1 MHIYD
6 VNKLKHEHQFHLEG
20 QKEAERRTY
29 YVIGLT
35 LITMVVEIA
44 GGTIFGS
51 MALLADGWHMGT
63 HAAAL
68 GITAL
73 AYAYAR
79 RNADNPV
86 YTFGTGKVGVLG
98 GYTSAVVLGV
108 IALMMLWESSRRLL
122 SPVPIRFNEAIL
134 VACLGLAVN
143 LLSAYLLM
151 GSRHNHGER
160 VEHDHDNDHN
170 QHQDHNIRAAYLH
183 VIADAL
189 TSVLAIIA
197 LTTGRFFGWVWMDPI
212 MGIVGALII
221 SRWSYGLLRDS
232 SKVLLDGEAR
242 AGITASIRQTLESE
256 GDNRVS
262 DLHVW
267 RVGAHDFAA
276 IITLLTHDPRPPD
289 HYKSLLSR
297 YPELSHVTV
306 EVHGYPGETC
316 LKDNGEVHDE
326 KRK

>member
-1 MHIYD
+1 M
-6 VNKLKHEHQFHLEG
+6 
-20 QKEAERRTY
+20 
-29 YVIGLT
+29 
-35 LITMVVEIA
+35 MVVEIA

-68 GITAL
+68 GITAF

-79 RNADNPV
+79 RNADNPS

-108 IALMMLWESSRRLL
+108 IALMMLWESGRRLV

-134 VACLGLAVN
+134 VACLGLVVN
-143 LLSAYLLM
+143 LVSAYLLM
-151 GSRHNHGER
+151 GSRHRHGER
-160 VEHDHDNDHN
+160 DEHDHDHN
-170 QHQDHNIRAAYLH
+170 HHQDHNIRAAYLH

-197 LTTGRFFGWVWMDPI
+197 LTTGRFFGWVWMDPV
-212 MGIVGALII
+212 MGIVGAFII
-221 SRWSYGLLRDS
+221 ARWSYGLLRDT

-242 AGITASIRQTLESE
+242 AGITASIRKTLESE

-267 RVGAHDFAA
+267 RVGSHDFAA
-276 IITLLTHDPRPPD
+276 IITVLTHNPESPD
-289 HYKSLLSR
+289 HYKSLLSK
-297 YPELSHVTV
+297 YPELNHVTV
-306 EVHGYPGETC
+306 EVHGYAGRSC
-316 LKDNGEVHDE
+316 LDAEE
-326 KRK
+326 EM

>member
-6 VNKLKHEHQFHLEG
+6 VNRLKHEHQFHLEG

-35 LITMVVEIA
+35 LTMMVVEIA
-44 GGTIFGS
+44 AGTIFGS

-68 GITAL
+68 GITAF

-108 IALMMLWESSRRLL
+108 IALIMLWESGRRLL
-122 SPVPIRFNEAIL
+122 SPVPIRFNEAIM

-151 GSRHNHGER
+151 GSRHGHGER
-160 VEHDHDNDHN
+160 EEHEDDHN
-170 QHQDHNIRAAYLH
+170 HHQDHNIRAAYLH

-212 MGIVGALII
+212 MGIVGAFII
-221 SRWSYGLLRDS
+221 ARWSYGLLRDS

-242 AGITASIRQTLESE
+242 AGITRSIQKTLESE
-256 GDNRVS
+256 ADNRVS

-276 IITLLTHDPRPPD
+276 IITLLTHDPKPPD
-289 HYKSLLSR
+289 HYKSLLSK

-306 EVHGYPGETC
+306 EVHGYLGQSC
-316 LKDNGEVHDE
+316 LKQNEEMHDE
-326 KRK
+326 KRE

>member
-1 MHIYD
+1 M
-6 VNKLKHEHQFHLEG
+6 
-20 QKEAERRTY
+20 
-29 YVIGLT
+29 
-35 LITMVVEIA
+35 MVVEIA

-68 GITAL
+68 GITAF

-108 IALMMLWESSRRLL
+108 IALMMLWESGRRLV
-122 SPVPIRFNEAIL
+122 SPVPIRFNEAIM

-151 GSRHNHGER
+151 GSSHVYGKSEEQAHDHNH
-160 VEHDHDNDHN
+160 
-170 QHQDHNIRAAYLH
+170 HQDHNIRAAYLH

-212 MGIVGALII
+212 MGIVGAFII
-221 SRWSYGLLRDS
+221 ARWSYGLLRDS

-242 AGITASIRQTLESE
+242 AGITKSIQKTLELE

-276 IITLLTHDPRPPD
+276 IITLLTHDPKPPD
-289 HYKSLLSR
+289 HYKSLLSK

-306 EVHGYPGETC
+306 EVHGYPGQSC
-316 LKDNGEVHDE
+316 LKQNEEVHDE
-326 KRK
+326 KRE

>member
-6 VNKLKHEHQFHLEG
+6 VNRLKHEHQFHLEG

-35 LITMVVEIA
+35 LTMMVVEIA
-44 GGTIFGS
+44 AGTIFGS

-68 GITAL
+68 GITAF

-108 IALMMLWESSRRLL
+108 IALIMLWESGRRLL
-122 SPVPIRFNEAIL
+122 SPVPIRFNEAIM

-151 GSRHNHGER
+151 GSRHGHGER
-160 VEHDHDNDHN
+160 EEHEDDHN
-170 QHQDHNIRAAYLH
+170 HHQDHNIRAAYLH

-212 MGIVGALII
+212 MGIVGAFII
-221 SRWSYGLLRDS
+221 ARWSYGLLRDS

-242 AGITASIRQTLESE
+242 AGITRSIQKTLESE
-256 GDNRVS
+256 ADNRVS

-276 IITLLTHDPRPPD
+276 IITLLTHDPKPPD
-289 HYKSLLSR
+289 HYKSLLSK

-306 EVHGYPGETC
+306 EVHGYLGQSC
-316 LKDNGEVHDE
+316 LKQNEEMRDE
-326 KRK
+326 KRE

>member
-1 MHIYD
+1 M
-6 VNKLKHEHQFHLEG
+6 NRLKHEHQFHLEG
-20 QKEAERRTY
+20 QEEAERRTY

-35 LITMVVEIA
+35 LTMMVVEIA
-44 GGTIFGS
+44 AGTIFGS

-68 GITAL
+68 GITAF

-86 YTFGTGKVGVLG
+86 FTFGTGKVGVLG
-98 GYTSAVVLGV
+98 GYTSAVVLAV
-108 IALMMLWESSRRLL
+108 IALMMLWESARRLV

-134 VACLGLAVN
+134 VACLGLVVN

-151 GSRHNHGER
+151 GSPHGHGER
-160 VEHDHDNDHN
+160 DEHEHEHN
-170 QHQDHNIRAAYLH
+170 HHQDHNIRAAYLH

-221 SRWSYGLLRDS
+221 ARWSHGLLRDT

-242 AGITASIRQTLESE
+242 AGITASIRQMLESD
-256 GDNRVS
+256 GDNQIS

-276 IITLLTHDPRPPD
+276 IITLLTHDPKSPD
-289 HYKSLLSR
+289 YYKSLLSR

-306 EVHGYPGETC
+306 EVHGYPGESC
-316 LKDNGEVHDE
+316 LKDNEDNTL
-326 KRK
+326 

>member
-6 VNKLKHEHQFHLEG
+6 VSKLKHEHQFHLEG
-20 QKEAERRTY
+20 QEEAERRTY

-35 LITMVVEIA
+35 LTMMVVEIA
-44 GGTIFGS
+44 AGTIFGS

-68 GITAL
+68 GITAF

-86 YTFGTGKVGVLG
+86 FTFGTGKVGVLG
-98 GYTSAVVLGV
+98 GYTSAVVLAV
-108 IALMMLWESSRRLL
+108 IALMMLWESARRLV

-134 VACLGLAVN
+134 VACLGLVVN

-151 GSRHNHGER
+151 GSRHGHGER
-160 VEHDHDNDHN
+160 DEHEHEHN
-170 QHQDHNIRAAYLH
+170 HHQDHNIRAAYLH

-221 SRWSYGLLRDS
+221 ARWSHGLLRDT

-242 AGITASIRQTLESE
+242 AGITASIRQMLESD
-256 GDNRVS
+256 GDNRIS

-276 IITLLTHDPRPPD
+276 IITLLTHDPKSPD
-289 HYKSLLSR
+289 YYKSLLSR

-306 EVHGYPGETC
+306 EVHGYPGESC
-316 LKDNGEVHDE
+316 LKDNEDNTL
-326 KRK
+326 

>member
-35 LITMVVEIA
+35 LTMMVVEIA

-68 GITAL
+68 GITAF
-73 AYAYAR
+73 AYVYAR

-86 YTFGTGKVGVLG
+86 FTFGTGKVGVLG
-98 GYTSAVVLGV
+98 GYTSAVVLAV
-108 IALMMLWESSRRLL
+108 IALMMLWESARRLV

-134 VACLGLAVN
+134 VACLGLVVN

-151 GSRHNHGER
+151 GSRHRHGER
-160 VEHDHDNDHN
+160 DEHDHDHN
-170 QHQDHNIRAAYLH
+170 HHQDHNIRAAYLH

-221 SRWSYGLLRDS
+221 SRWSYGLLRDT

-242 AGITASIRQTLESE
+242 AGITASIRQTLESD
-256 GDNRVS
+256 GDNRIS

-276 IITLLTHDPRPPD
+276 IITLLTHDPKSPD
-289 HYKSLLSR
+289 HYKSLLSK

-306 EVHGYPGETC
+306 EVHGYPGESC
-316 LKDNGEVHDE
+316 LKDNEEVHDE

>member
-6 VNKLKHEHQFHLEG
+6 VTKLKHEHQFHLEG
-20 QKEAERRTY
+20 QEEAERRTY

-35 LITMVVEIA
+35 LTMMVVEIA

-68 GITAL
+68 GITAF

-108 IALMMLWESSRRLL
+108 IALMMLWESSRRLV

-134 VACLGLAVN
+134 VACLGLVVN
-143 LLSAYLLM
+143 LVSAYLLM
-151 GSRHNHGER
+151 GSRHRHGER
-160 VEHDHDNDHN
+160 DEHDHNH
-170 QHQDHNIRAAYLH
+170 HQDHNIRAAYLH

-197 LTTGRFFGWVWMDPI
+197 LTTGRFFGWVWMDPV
-212 MGIVGALII
+212 MGIVGAFII
-221 SRWSYGLLRDS
+221 ARWSYGLLRDS
-232 SKVLLDGEAR
+232 SRVLLDGEAR
-242 AGITASIRQTLESE
+242 AGITASIRKTLESE

-276 IITLLTHDPRPPD
+276 IITLLTHDPKSPD
-289 HYKSLLSR
+289 HYKSLLSK
-297 YPELSHVTV
+297 YPELNHVTV
-306 EVHGYPGETC
+306 GGC
-316 LKDNGEVHDE
+316 
-326 KRK
+326 RKTPICHSTSSWP

>member
-6 VNKLKHEHQFHLEG
+6 VNRLKHEHQFHLEG
-20 QKEAERRTY
+20 RKEAERRTY

-35 LITMVVEIA
+35 LTTMVVEIA
-44 GGTIFGS
+44 AGTIFGS

-68 GITAL
+68 GITAF
-73 AYAYAR
+73 AYVYAR
-79 RNADNPV
+79 RNADNPA

-134 VACLGLAVN
+134 VACLGLVVN

-151 GSRHNHGER
+151 GSRHGHGEGE
-160 VEHDHDNDHN
+160 EHDHEHN
-170 QHQDHNIRAAYLH
+170 HHQDHNIRAAYLH

-297 YPELSHVTV
+297 YQELSHVTV

-316 LKDNGEVHDE
+316 LNDIEEVHDE
-326 KRK
+326 KQK

>member
-1 MHIYD
+1 MHIND
-6 VNKLKHEHQFHLEG
+6 VDNRKHEHQFHLEG
-20 QKEAERRTY
+20 QKGSERRTY

-35 LITMVVEIA
+35 LTMMVVEIA
-44 GGTIFGS
+44 AGKLFGS

-68 GITAL
+68 GITAF

-79 RNADNPV
+79 RNAENPK

-122 SPVPIRFNEAIL
+122 SPVSIRFNKAIL
-134 VACLGLAVN
+134 VACLGLVVN
-143 LLSAYLLM
+143 LLSAYLLI
-151 GSRHNHGER
+151 GPRHGHGGGREHGHGNNH
-160 VEHDHDNDHN
+160 
-170 QHQDHNIRAAYLH
+170 HQDHNIRAAYLH

-242 AGITASIRQTLESE
+242 AGITASIQETLESE

-289 HYKSLLSR
+289 HYKSLLSS

-316 LKDNGEVHDE
+316 LKDSEEAHDE
-326 KRK
+326 KRE

>member
-6 VNKLKHEHQFHLEG
+6 VSKLKHEHQFHLEG

-35 LITMVVEIA
+35 LTMMVVEIA
-44 GGTIFGS
+44 AGTIFGS

-68 GITAL
+68 GITAF
-73 AYAYAR
+73 AYVYAR

-86 YTFGTGKVGVLG
+86 FTFGTGKVGVLG

-108 IALMMLWESSRRLL
+108 IALMMLWESARRLV
-122 SPVPIRFNEAIL
+122 SPVPIRFNEAIA
-134 VACLGLAVN
+134 VACLGLLVN

-151 GSRHNHGER
+151 GSRHRHGER
-160 VEHDHDNDHN
+160 DEHEHDHNH
-170 QHQDHNIRAAYLH
+170 HQDHNIRAAYLH

-189 TSVLAIIA
+189 TSVLAIFA
-197 LTTGRFFGWVWMDPI
+197 LTTGRFFGWVWMDPV
-212 MGIVGALII
+212 MGIVGAFII
-221 SRWSYGLLRDS
+221 ARWSYGLLRDS

-242 AGITASIRQTLESE
+242 AGITASIQKTLESE

-276 IITLLTHDPRPPD
+276 IITVLTHDPKSPD
-289 HYKSLLSR
+289 HYKSLLSK
-297 YPELSHVTV
+297 YAELSHVTV
-306 EVHGYPGETC
+306 EVHGYPGQSC
-316 LKDNGEVHDE
+316 LKHNEEVHHE
-326 KRK
+326 KRE

>member
-6 VNKLKHEHQFHLEG
+6 LNKLKHEHQFHLEG

-35 LITMVVEIA
+35 LSMMVVEIA
-44 GGTIFGS
+44 AGTIFGS

-68 GITAL
+68 GITAF

-108 IALMMLWESSRRLL
+108 IALMMLWESGQRLF
-122 SPVPIRFNEAIL
+122 SPVPIRFNEAIM
-134 VACLGLAVN
+134 VASLGLVVN

-151 GSRHNHGER
+151 GSRHRHSKMD
-160 VEHDHDNDHN
+160 EHDHNH
-170 QHQDHNIRAAYLH
+170 HQDHNLRAAYLH

-197 LTTGRFFGWVWMDPI
+197 LTTGRFFGWVWMDPV

-221 SRWSYGLLRDS
+221 ARWSYGLLRDTS
-232 SKVLLDGEAR
+232 RVLLDGEAR
-242 AGITASIRQTLESE
+242 AGITTSIRKTLESE
-256 GDNRVS
+256 GDNRIS

-276 IITLLTHDPRPPD
+276 IITILTHDPKPPD
-289 HYKSLLSR
+289 YYKSLLSNYR
-297 YPELSHVTV
+297 ELSHVTV
-306 EVHGYPGETC
+306 EVHGYPGKSC
-316 LKDNGEVHDE
+316 LK
-326 KRK
+326 

>member
-6 VNKLKHEHQFHLEG
+6 VNNLKHEHQFHLEG
-20 QKEAERRTY
+20 QKEAERSTY

-35 LITMVVEIA
+35 LTMMVVEIA
-44 GGTIFGS
+44 AGKMFGS

-68 GITAL
+68 GITAF

-79 RNADNPV
+79 RHADNPV

-108 IALMMLWESSRRLL
+108 IALMMLWESSRRLV

-134 VACLGLAVN
+134 VACLGLVVN

-151 GSRHNHGER
+151 GSRHGHGER
-160 VEHDHDNDHN
+160 DEHDHNHND
-170 QHQDHNIRAAYLH
+170 HQDHNIRAAYLH

-242 AGITASIRQTLESE
+242 AGITASIQETLESE

-289 HYKSLLSR
+289 HYKSLLSS
-297 YPELSHVTV
+297 YPELNHVTV
-306 EVHGYPGETC
+306 EVHGYPGESC
-316 LKDNGEVHDE
+316 LKDSEEVHDE
-326 KRK
+326 ERK

>member
-35 LITMVVEIA
+35 LTMMVVEIA

-68 GITAL
+68 GITAF
-73 AYAYAR
+73 AYVYAR

-86 YTFGTGKVGVLG
+86 FTFGTGKVGVLG
-98 GYTSAVVLGV
+98 GYTSAVVLAV
-108 IALMMLWESSRRLL
+108 IALMMLWESARRLV

-134 VACLGLAVN
+134 VACLGLVVN

-151 GSRHNHGER
+151 GSRHRHGER
-160 VEHDHDNDHN
+160 DEHDHDHN
-170 QHQDHNIRAAYLH
+170 HHQDHNIRAAYLH

-221 SRWSYGLLRDS
+221 SRWSYGLLRDT

-242 AGITASIRQTLESE
+242 AGITASIRQTLESD
-256 GDNRVS
+256 GDNRIS

-306 EVHGYPGETC
+306 EVHGYPGESC
-316 LKDNGEVHDE
+316 LKDNEDNGL
-326 KRK
+326 

>member
-1 MHIYD
+1 MHIYNVD
-6 VNKLKHEHQFHLEG
+6 KLKHEHQFHLEG
-20 QKEAERRTY
+20 QEEAERRTY

-35 LITMVVEIA
+35 LTMMVVEIA
-44 GGTIFGS
+44 AGTIFGS

-68 GITAL
+68 GITAF

-108 IALMMLWESSRRLL
+108 IALMMLWESGRRLL

-134 VACLGLAVN
+134 VACLGLVVN
-143 LLSAYLLM
+143 LVSAYLLM
-151 GSRHNHGER
+151 GSRHGHGEGDA
-160 VEHDHDNDHN
+160 HDHNH
-170 QHQDHNIRAAYLH
+170 HQDHNIRAAYLH

-197 LTTGRFFGWVWMDPI
+197 LTTGRFFGWVWMDPV
-212 MGIVGALII
+212 MGIVGAFII
-221 SRWSYGLLRDS
+221 ARWSYGLLRDS
-232 SKVLLDGEAR
+232 SRVLLDGAAR
-242 AGITASIRQTLESE
+242 AGITASIRETLESD
-256 GDNRVS
+256 GDDRIS

-267 RVGAHDFAA
+267 RVGSHDFAA
-276 IITLLTHDPRPPD
+276 IITLLTHDPKPPD
-289 HYKSLLSR
+289 YYKSLLSK

-306 EVHGYPGETC
+306 EVHGYPGKSC
-316 LKDNGEVHDE
+316 SK
-326 KRK
+326 

>member
-6 VNKLKHEHQFHLEG
+6 VNRLKHEHQFHLEG
-20 QKEAERRTY
+20 QEQAERRTY

-35 LITMVVEIA
+35 LTTMVVEIA
-44 GGTIFGS
+44 AGTIFGS

-68 GITAL
+68 GITAF

-79 RNADNPV
+79 RHAENPV

-98 GYTSAVVLGV
+98 GYTSAVILGV
-108 IALMMLWESSRRLL
+108 IALMMLWESGRRLVN
-122 SPVPIRFNEAIL
+122 PVPIRFNEAIL
-134 VACLGLAVN
+134 VACLGLVVN

-151 GSRHNHGER
+151 GSRHRHGER
-160 VEHDHDNDHN
+160 DEHEHDHTH
-170 QHQDHNIRAAYLH
+170 HQDHNIRAAYLH

-212 MGIVGALII
+212 MGIVGAFII
-221 SRWSYGLLRDS
+221 ARWSYGLLRDS

-316 LKDNGEVHDE
+316 LKDNEEMHDE
-326 KRK
+326 

>member
-6 VNKLKHEHQFHLEG
+6 VSKLKHEHQFHLEG
-20 QKEAERRTY
+20 QEEAERRTY

-35 LITMVVEIA
+35 LTMMVVEIA
-44 GGTIFGS
+44 AGTIFGS

-68 GITAL
+68 GITAF

-86 YTFGTGKVGVLG
+86 FTFGTGKVGVLG
-98 GYTSAVVLGV
+98 GYTSAVVLAV
-108 IALMMLWESSRRLL
+108 IALMMLWESTRRLV

-134 VACLGLAVN
+134 VACLGLVVN

-151 GSRHNHGER
+151 GSRHGHGER
-160 VEHDHDNDHN
+160 DEHDHDYNH
-170 QHQDHNIRAAYLH
+170 HQDHNIRAAYLH

-221 SRWSYGLLRDS
+221 ARWSYGLLRDT

-242 AGITASIRQTLESE
+242 AGITASIRQTLESD

-276 IITLLTHDPRPPD
+276 IITLLTHDPKPPD
-289 HYKSLLSR
+289 HYKSFLSR

-306 EVHGYPGETC
+306 EVHGYPGESC
-316 LKDNGEVHDE
+316 LKDNEDNAL
-326 KRK
+326 

>member
-1 MHIYD
+1 MRFLMHIYD
-6 VNKLKHEHQFHLEG
+6 VENLKHEHQFHVEG

-35 LITMVVEIA
+35 LTMMVVEIA
-44 GGTIFGS
+44 AGTTFRS

-68 GITAL
+68 GITAF

-108 IALMMLWESSRRLL
+108 IALMMLWESGRRLV
-122 SPVPIRFNEAIL
+122 SPVPIRFNEAIF

-151 GSRHNHGER
+151 GSPHRHSKRDEH
-160 VEHDHDNDHN
+160 EHDHKP
-170 QHQDHNIRAAYLH
+170 HQDHNLRAAYLH
-183 VIADAL
+183 VVADAL
-189 TSVLAIIA
+189 TSLLAIMA
-197 LTTGRFFGWVWMDPI
+197 LTTGRFFGWVWMDPM

-221 SRWSYGLLRDS
+221 ARWSYGLLRDS

-267 RVGAHDFAA
+267 RIGAHDFAA
-276 IITLLTHDPRPPD
+276 IITLLTHDPKTPD
-289 HYKSLLSR
+289 HYKSLLYK

-306 EVHGYPGETC
+306 EVHGYPGESC
-316 LKDNGEVHDE
+316 LK
-326 KRK
+326 

>member
-6 VNKLKHEHQFHLEG
+6 VDKLKHEHQFHLEG
-20 QKEAERRTY
+20 QKEAERRAY

-35 LITMVVEIA
+35 LTMMVVEIA
-44 GGTIFGS
+44 AGTIFGS

-68 GITAL
+68 GITAF

-108 IALMMLWESSRRLL
+108 IALMMLWESGRRLVN
-122 SPVPIRFNEAIL
+122 PVPIRFNEAIV
-134 VACLGLAVN
+134 VACLGLVVN
-143 LLSAYLLM
+143 LVSAYLLM
-151 GSRHNHGER
+151 GSRHGHSER
-160 VEHDHDNDHN
+160 DEHKHDHDH
-170 QHQDHNIRAAYLH
+170 HQDHNIRAAYLH

-189 TSVLAIIA
+189 TSVLAIVA
-197 LTTGRFFGWVWMDPI
+197 LTTGRFFGWVWMDPV
-212 MGIVGALII
+212 MGIVGAFII
-221 SRWSYGLLRDS
+221 ARWSYGLLRDS
-232 SKVLLDGEAR
+232 SRVLLDGEAR
-242 AGITASIRQTLESE
+242 AGITASIQETLESD

-276 IITLLTHDPRPPD
+276 IITLLTHDPKPPD
-289 HYKSLLSR
+289 HYKSLLSK
-297 YPELSHVTV
+297 YQELSHVTV
-306 EVHGYPGETC
+306 EVHGYPGQSC
-316 LKDNGEVHDE
+316 LDAAEGRQV
-326 KRK
+326 

>member
-6 VNKLKHEHQFHLEG
+6 VSKLKHEHQFHLEG

-35 LITMVVEIA
+35 LTMMVVEIA

-68 GITAL
+68 GITAF

-79 RNADNPV
+79 RHADNPS

-108 IALMMLWESSRRLL
+108 IALMMLWESGRRLV

-134 VACLGLAVN
+134 VACLGLVVN

-151 GSRHNHGER
+151 GSRHRHGER
-160 VEHDHDNDHN
+160 DEHEHDHNH
-170 QHQDHNIRAAYLH
+170 HQDHNIRAAYLH

-242 AGITASIRQTLESE
+242 AGITASIRETLESE

-276 IITLLTHDPRPPD
+276 IITLLTHDPKPPD
-289 HYKSLLSR
+289 HYKSLLSK
-297 YPELSHVTV
+297 YSELSHVTV
-306 EVHGYPGETC
+306 EVHGYPGESC
-316 LKDNGEVHDE
+316 LKDNEEVHDE

>member
-6 VNKLKHEHQFHLEG
+6 VNRLKHEHQFHLEG
-20 QKEAERRTY
+20 QEEAERRTY

-35 LITMVVEIA
+35 LTMMVVEIA
-44 GGTIFGS
+44 AGTIFGS

-68 GITAL
+68 GITAF

-86 YTFGTGKVGVLG
+86 FTFGTGKVGVLG
-98 GYTSAVVLGV
+98 GYTSAVVLAV
-108 IALMMLWESSRRLL
+108 IALMMLWESARRLV

-134 VACLGLAVN
+134 VACLGLVVN

-151 GSRHNHGER
+151 GSPHGHGER
-160 VEHDHDNDHN
+160 DEHEHEHN
-170 QHQDHNIRAAYLH
+170 HHQDHNIRAAYLH

-221 SRWSYGLLRDS
+221 ARWSHGLLRDT

-242 AGITASIRQTLESE
+242 AGITASIRQMLESD
-256 GDNRVS
+256 GDNQIS

-276 IITLLTHDPRPPD
+276 IITLLTHDPKSPD
-289 HYKSLLSR
+289 YYKSLLSR

-306 EVHGYPGETC
+306 EVHGYPGESC
-316 LKDNGEVHDE
+316 LKDNEDNTL
-326 KRK
+326 

>member
-1 MHIYD
+1 
-6 VNKLKHEHQFHLEG
+6 
-20 QKEAERRTY
+20 
-29 YVIGLT
+29 
-35 LITMVVEIA
+35 
-44 GGTIFGS
+44 
-51 MALLADGWHMGT
+51 
-63 HAAAL
+63 
-68 GITAL
+68 
-73 AYAYAR
+73 
-79 RNADNPV
+79 
-86 YTFGTGKVGVLG
+86 VGVLG
-98 GYTSAVVLGV
+98 GYTSAVVLGI
-108 IALMMLWESSRRLL
+108 IALMMLWESSRRLV

-134 VACLGLAVN
+134 VACIGLVVN
-143 LLSAYLLM
+143 LLSAYLLT
-151 GSRHNHGER
+151 GPHHGHGAGHEHGNNH
-160 VEHDHDNDHN
+160 
-170 QHQDHNIRAAYLH
+170 HQDHNIRAAYLH

-242 AGITASIRQTLESE
+242 AGITASIQKTLESE

-289 HYKSLLSR
+289 HYKALLSK

-306 EVHGYPGETC
+306 EVHGYPGESC
-316 LKDNGEVHDE
+316 VKDSEEVHDE
-326 KRK
+326 KRE

>member
-1 MHIYD
+1 
-6 VNKLKHEHQFHLEG
+6 
-20 QKEAERRTY
+20 
-29 YVIGLT
+29 
-35 LITMVVEIA
+35 
-44 GGTIFGS
+44 

-68 GITAL
+68 GITAF
-73 AYAYAR
+73 AYVYAR
-79 RNADNPV
+79 RHADNPV

-108 IALMMLWESSRRLL
+108 VALMMLWESSRRLL

-134 VACLGLAVN
+134 VACLGLVVN

-151 GSRHNHGER
+151 GSRHGQGER
-160 VEHDHDNDHN
+160 DEHGHNHND
-170 QHQDHNIRAAYLH
+170 HQDHNIRAAYLH

-197 LTTGRFFGWVWMDPI
+197 LTTGRFLGWVWMDPI

-242 AGITASIRQTLESE
+242 AGITASIQETLESE

-289 HYKSLLSR
+289 HYKSLLSS

-306 EVHGYPGETC
+306 EVHGYSRESC
-316 LKDNGEVHDE
+316 LRDSEEVHDE

>member
-6 VNKLKHEHQFHLEG
+6 VTKLKHEHQFHLEG
-20 QKEAERRTY
+20 QEEAERRTY

-35 LITMVVEIA
+35 LTMMVVEIA

-68 GITAL
+68 GITAF

-79 RNADNPV
+79 RHADNPV

-108 IALMMLWESSRRLL
+108 IALMMLWESGRRLV

-134 VACLGLAVN
+134 VACLGLVVN
-143 LLSAYLLM
+143 LVSAYLLM
-151 GSRHNHGER
+151 GSSHKHGKGE
-160 VEHDHDNDHN
+160 EHDHDHDH
-170 QHQDHNIRAAYLH
+170 HQDHNIRAAYLH

-197 LTTGRFFGWVWMDPI
+197 LTTGRFFGWVWMDPV

-232 SKVLLDGEAR
+232 SRVLLDGEAR
-242 AGITASIRQTLESE
+242 AGITASIRKTLESE

-316 LKDNGEVHDE
+316 LKDNEEVHDE
-326 KRK
+326 KRE

>member
-6 VNKLKHEHQFHLEG
+6 VNRLKHEHQFHLEG
-20 QKEAERRTY
+20 QEEAERRTY

-35 LITMVVEIA
+35 LTMMVVEIA
-44 GGTIFGS
+44 AGTIFGS

-68 GITAL
+68 GITAF

-86 YTFGTGKVGVLG
+86 FTFGTGKVGVLG
-98 GYTSAVVLGV
+98 GYTSAVVLAV
-108 IALMMLWESSRRLL
+108 IALMMLWESARRLV

-134 VACLGLAVN
+134 VACLGLVVN

-151 GSRHNHGER
+151 GSPHGHGER
-160 VEHDHDNDHN
+160 DEHEHEHN
-170 QHQDHNIRAAYLH
+170 HHQDHNIRAAYLH

-221 SRWSYGLLRDS
+221 ARWSHGLLRDT

-242 AGITASIRQTLESE
+242 AGITASIRQMLESD
-256 GDNRVS
+256 GDNQIS

-276 IITLLTHDPRPPD
+276 IITLLTHDPKSPD
-289 HYKSLLSR
+289 YYKSLLSR

-306 EVHGYPGETC
+306 EVHGYPGESC
-316 LKDNGEVHDE
+316 LKDNEDNTQ
-326 KRK
+326 

>member
-6 VNKLKHEHQFHLEG
+6 VNRLKHEHQFHLEG
-20 QKEAERRTY
+20 QEEAERRTY

-35 LITMVVEIA
+35 LTMMVVEITA
-44 GGTIFGS
+44 GTIFGS

-68 GITAL
+68 GITAF

-86 YTFGTGKVGVLG
+86 FTFGTGKVGVLG

-108 IALMMLWESSRRLL
+108 IALMMLWESVRRLL

-134 VACLGLAVN
+134 VACLGLVVN

-151 GSRHNHGER
+151 GSRHGHGEKD
-160 VEHDHDNDHN
+160 EHDHDHN
-170 QHQDHNIRAAYLH
+170 HHQDHNIRAAYLH

-212 MGIVGALII
+212 MGIVGAFII
-221 SRWSYGLLRDS
+221 ARWSYGLLRDT

-242 AGITASIRQTLESE
+242 AGITASIRKTLESE

-289 HYKSLLSR
+289 HYKSLLSK
-297 YPELSHVTV
+297 YQELSHVTV
-306 EVHGYPGETC
+306 EVHGYPGESC
-316 LKDNGEVHDE
+316 LNE
-326 KRK
+326 KEGRQVEM

>member
-35 LITMVVEIA
+35 LTMMVVEIA
-44 GGTIFGS
+44 AGTIFGS

-68 GITAL
+68 GITAF

-108 IALMMLWESSRRLL
+108 IALMMLWESGRRLVN
-122 SPVPIRFNEAIL
+122 PVPIRFNEAIV
-134 VACLGLAVN
+134 VACVGLVVN

-151 GSRHNHGER
+151 GSRHGYEEREEQGHEHNH
-160 VEHDHDNDHN
+160 HP
-170 QHQDHNIRAAYLH
+170 DHNIRAAYLH
-183 VIADAL
+183 VVADAL

-212 MGIVGALII
+212 MGMVGAVII
-221 SRWSYGLLRDS
+221 ARWSYGLLRDS
-232 SKVLLDGEAR
+232 SRVLLDGEAR
-242 AGITASIRQTLESE
+242 AGIIASIQETLESE

-276 IITLLTHDPRPPD
+276 IVTLLTHDPKPPD

-316 LKDNGEVHDE
+316 LK
-326 KRK
+326 